1 MRVTSGM
8 VRRNYQSNL
17 LSAQERLHA
26 ANMTSTNYKKFQRVS
41 ENTAGA
47 SKAFQVRRELSRA
60 LTFEETAKDLQG
72 RLNTAE
78 DCIMNI
84 ETKLTNAYEKVVSAA
99 NGTWSEEERDIFAE
113 ELRGLQKAIL
123 QDMNTSYAGQYMFG
137 GAATGKSPLDVD
149 EHGKLTYRGF
159 TVDGPK
165 APVEPIRPTEPI
177 EPTAPGNPGD
187 AWWDAMSPEQQQ
199 EYTEKYTE
207 AKKQYDEVD
216 KPNYDAAKAQYD
228 IDKPVYDAAKQV
240 YDKEK
245 EEFDKNMEALANESV
260 LIDLGYG
267 INTDN
272 EQSGFDISLPALD
285 FLGYGIDEETGM
297 SNNLYN
303 LIGEMAGYLEN
314 AGEDFDSAKFGKYMD
329 QFEKTR
335 DSYLTKM
342 TNMGNK
348 SETINYTLT
357 RLSTTIVSLQ
367 EKQSYVESVD
377 PAKALTDWQWEQ
389 FAYRSAL
396 AIGTKVLQ
404 PTLLDYLN

>member
-123 QDMNTSYAGQYMFG
+123 QDMNTSYAGQYLFG

-149 EHGKLTYRGF
+149 DNGRLLYRGQS
-159 TVDGPK
+159 VDAPVQ
-165 APVEPIRPTEPI
+165 PVEPIEPEKPVAP
-177 EPTAPGNPGD
+177 EPL
-187 AWWDAMSPEQQQ
+187 SPDL
-199 EYTEKYTE
+199 TT
-207 AKKQYDEVD
+207 D
-216 KPNYDAAKAQYD
+216 PNYPDYVAQY
-228 IDKPVYDAAKQV
+228 
-240 YDKEK
+240 EK
-245 EEFDKNMEALANESV
+245 EYQAYEDKLFLYNEAMVGYEQEIDAYNVNMVVYQDDLKKFNENMKALTNEKV

-285 FLGYGIDEETGM
+285 FLGYGNDEETGM

-303 LIGEMAGYLEN
+303 LMGEMAGYLEN
-314 AGEDFDSAKFGKYMD
+314 AGEDFDSAKFGKFMD

-335 DSYLTKM
+335 DNYLTKM